1 MKKDRETPRAVA
13 VQLPPE
19 VVRQLDELAAR
30 SGVSRHE
37 YMILVL
43 SRATQ
48 IQTVLTE
55 KAPFSSGY

>member
-1 MKKDRETPRAVA
+1 MKKDRPTPRAVA
-13 VQLPPE
+13 VQLPGD
-19 VVRQLDELAAR
+19 VVRKLDELAAR

-48 IQTVLTE
+48 TQTVLAE
-55 KAPFSSGY
+55 KTTFSTDS